1 MTRLFNLE
9 SYIKLCQ
16 YAYQF
21 DQNPD
26 QLIHSQG
33 NLPRRYKQELI
44 TKYGITSYRVEPVI
58 SNHRSQQ
65 LEVKTNKNNFLG
77 EELTQTEIQRLFII
91 RDTID
96 LLTLSTSQF
105 LNYQETYLYQSAYYY
120 WNYYQQLKHLNP
132 DKPLIFIDLDCFECD
147 RLIPIQRDQKR
158 DQKGIPIPIL
168 NTREPLLIQ
177 TPFNTVKTYNQICR
191 DIAIKILTNFFPN
204 SNLEES
210 AIAQLQKYLQKISI
224 FEQIPS
230 ESNTE
235 SMSIIVEIMYS
246 DQIYYKQV
254 QLKLADINII
264 INNRVNFYALEQL
277 QLAYPNY
284 HWILISQYNRFPI
297 IKQRLPQFLCVSS
310 DHQIFPRV
318 WEMKQNSNFPLFGIY
333 LDTIEFA
340 IGNKDKN
347 NNPITQW
354 IKLSDQAIS
363 YEGVQQ
369 TLTGIIPETNQKVFR
384 IPKNTNPATLP
395 IRVNGKDYLKNQVP
409 QSYEIFIEN
418 FPGTEDIEIEIKFIL
433 RPDAP
438 PQLKVSDISV
448 TYKIT
453 SKLVDRKE
461 KEVKSF
467 GYIPYQRIEETRQKK
482 SLEQIQRFTDSH
494 LIPRLKPVL
503 EQIFTELKMLDS
515 NPSKSIICKNIASK
529 IEEFNT
535 IIDQKIDYFQDIN
548 IFSEV
553 PEIKDLREMLKNPIL
568 KTIPALVI
576 RSYPNQN
583 KPNQKKFINKVIN
596 FIGKLYGFSETCSLY
611 ENFEDFLNIN
621 ILSNNYFNSNY
632 SQSLARTAINE
643 SQQQH
648 YFSLFTS
655 NYSSSNNQYLW
666 GYARILLWYYNF
678 QSKAEN
684 FNYKNH
690 FLLITKYLLSKS
702 ANQFTEQYKQNA
714 FLALCYL
721 LTFQEIDQD
730 FFTGDSQEKQ
740 QAIQVIKH
748 FEDEEV
754 MLNQVS
760 REKSLNQ
767 LFSELIE
774 GKASQSDIDGMI
786 QAS

>member
-26 QLIHSQG
+26 ELIHSQG

-44 TKYGITSYRVEPVI
+44 TEYGMTSYRVDPVI

-77 EELTQTEIQRLFII
+77 EELTQTGIQRLFII

-132 DKPLIFIDLDCFECD
+132 DQPLIFIDLDCFECD
-147 RLIPIQRDQKR
+147 RLIPIQRDPE
-158 DQKGIPIPIL
+158 GIPIL
-168 NTREPLLIQ
+168 NTREPLFIQ
-177 TPFNTVKTYNQICR
+177 TPFNTVETYNQICR

-210 AIAQLQKYLQKISI
+210 AIAHLQKYLQKIAI

-230 ESNTE
+230 ELNTE
-235 SMSIIVEIMYS
+235 SISILVEIMYS
-246 DQIYYKQV
+246 EQIYYKQV
-254 QLKLADINII
+254 QLNLADIENIV
-264 INNRVNFYALEQL
+264 NSRVNFSDLEKIVDS
-277 QLAYPNY
+277 NF

-310 DHQIFPRV
+310 DHQTFPRE
-318 WEMKQNSNFPLFGIY
+318 WEKKKQNSNFPLFGIY

-340 IGNKDKN
+340 IGNRDKN
-347 NNPITQW
+347 VTQW
-354 IKLSDQAIS
+354 IKLSEQTIS
-363 YEGVQQ
+363 YEGVEQ
-369 TLTGIIPETNQKVFR
+369 TLTGIIPETNEKVFR

-438 PQLKVSDISV
+438 PQLKVSDISE

-461 KEVKSF
+461 QEVKSF
-467 GYIPYQRIEETRQKK
+467 GYIPYQQIDFTRKEK
-482 SLEQIQRFTDSH
+482 SSKQIQKITNSH
-494 LIPRLKPVL
+494 LIAKLKPVL
-503 EQIFTELKMLDS
+503 EQIFTELE
-515 NPSKSIICKNIASK
+515 NPSRPIDY
-529 IEEFNT
+529 NT
-535 IIDQKIDYFQDIN
+535 ITQKIRQVYIAIPKSKSLQYIN
-548 IFSEV
+548 VFSSEA
-553 PEIKDLREMLKNPIL
+553 EIQELRQMFNNPSLK
-568 KTIPALVI
+568 KIPTLI
-576 RSYPNQN
+576 IQSYPE
-583 KPNQKKFINKVIN
+583 QKQFIGISIK

-611 ENFEDFLNIN
+611 ENFQDLLEMN
-621 ILSNNYFNSNY
+621 ILRGKSFNSQY
-632 SQSLARTAINE
+632 SESLARTAITE
-643 SQQQH
+643 SQQQQ
-648 YFSLFTS
+648 YFSLFNS
-655 NYSSSNNQYLW
+655 HYRSSSNQYLW

-678 QSKAEN
+678 QSKAKN

-690 FLLITKYLLSKS
+690 FLLITNYLLSKP
-702 ANQFTEQYKQNA
+702 ANQFTDQYKQNA

-721 LTFQEIDQD
+721 LTFREIDQD
-730 FFTGDSQEKQ
+730 FFTRDSQEKQ

-748 FEDEEV
+748 FKDEEV

-760 REKSLNQ
+760 RKKSLNQ
-767 LFSELIE
+767 LFAELIE

>member
-21 DQNPD
+21 AQNPD
-26 QLIHSQG
+26 ELIHSQE

-44 TKYGITSYRVEPVI
+44 TRYGMTSYRVYPVI
-58 SNHRSQQ
+58 SNHCSQQ
-65 LEVKTNKNNFLG
+65 LEIKTNKNNFLG
-77 EELTQTEIQRLFII
+77 EELTSTEIQRLFII

-147 RLIPIQRDQKR
+147 RLIPVQPDKN
-158 DQKGIPIPIL
+158 GIPIL

-177 TPFNTVKTYNQICR
+177 TPFNSVKTYNQICR
-191 DIAIKILTNFFPN
+191 DIAIKILTNFFSN
-204 SNLEES
+204 GNLEES
-210 AIAQLQKYLQKISI
+210 AIAHLQKYLQKIAI
-224 FEQIPS
+224 LEQIPS
-230 ESNTE
+230 ELNTE
-235 SMSIIVEIMYS
+235 SISIIVEIMYS
-246 DQIYYKQV
+246 EQIYYKQV
-254 QLKLADINII
+254 QLKLVDIENIV
-264 INNRVNFYALEQL
+264 NSRVDFSSLEKIVDPNF
-277 QLAYPNY
+277 
-284 HWILISQYNRFPI
+284 HWILISQYTRFPI

-318 WEMKQNSNFPLFGIY
+318 WEMKQKSNFHLFGIY

-340 IGNKDKN
+340 IRNRDKN
-347 NNPITQW
+347 DNPITQW
-354 IKLSDQAIS
+354 IKLSEQTIS
-363 YEGVQQ
+363 YEGVEQ
-369 TLTGIIPETNQKVFR
+369 TLTGIILETNQKVFR

-409 QSYEIFIEN
+409 QSYEILIEN

-433 RPDAP
+433 KPDASP
-438 PQLKVSDISV
+438 KLEVSDISR

-461 KEVKSF
+461 QEVQSF
-467 GYIPYQRIEETRQKK
+467 GYIPYQRIEETRQEK
-482 SLEQIQRFTDSH
+482 SLEQIKRLSKSH
-494 LIPRLKPVL
+494 LIYTLKAVL
-503 EQIFTELKMLDS
+503 DKILTELELLDS
-515 NPSKSIICKNIASK
+515 NPSKPIIYRNIAAKIKEFNSIISPTNLR
-529 IEEFNT
+529 
-535 IIDQKIDYFQDIN
+535 IDYFQDIN
-548 IFSEV
+548 IFSDY
-553 PEIKDLREMLKNPIL
+553 PEIQELRQMFNNPVL
-568 KTIPALVI
+568 KTIPALII

-583 KPNQKKFINKVIN
+583 NPNQRIFIDESIK

-611 ENFEDFLNIN
+611 ENFREFLTID
-621 ILSNNYFNSNY
+621 ILSNNYFNSKY

-643 SQQQH
+643 SQQQQ
-648 YFSLFTS
+648 YFSLFDS
-655 NYSSSNNQYLW
+655 HYRSSSNQYLW

-690 FLLITKYLLSKS
+690 FLLITNSLLRLP
-702 ANQFTEQYKQNA
+702 ANQFNNKYDQYKQNA

-721 LTFQEIDQD
+721 LTFREIDQD
-730 FFTGDSQEKQ
+730 FFTADSQEKQ

-748 FEDEEV
+748 FKDEKV
-754 MLNQVS
+754 MLKQVS
-760 REKSLNQ
+760 QEKSLNQ
-767 LFSELIE
+767 LFAELIE

>member
-1 MTRLFNLE
+1 MTQLFNLE

-26 QLIHSQG
+26 ELIHSQG

-44 TKYGITSYRVEPVI
+44 TEYGMTSYRVDPVI
-58 SNHRSQQ
+58 SNHRSQR

-77 EELTQTEIQRLFII
+77 EELTSTEIQRLFII

-158 DQKGIPIPIL
+158 DQNKIPIL

-177 TPFNTVKTYNQICR
+177 TPFNSVETYNQICR

-210 AIAQLQKYLQKISI
+210 AIAHLQKYLQKISI

-246 DQIYYKQV
+246 EQIYYKQV
-254 QLKLADINII
+254 QLNLADINII

-363 YEGVQQ
+363 YEGTQQ
-369 TLTGIIPETNQKVFR
+369 TLTGIIPETNEKVFR

-418 FPGTEDIEIEIKFIL
+418 FPGTEDIDIEIKFIL
-433 RPDAP
+433 KPDAP
-438 PQLKVSDISV
+438 PQLKVSDISE

-467 GYIPYQRIEETRQKK
+467 GYIPSQQIDLTRKEK
-482 SLEQIQRFTDSH
+482 SLKQIQRFSESH
-494 LIPRLKPVL
+494 LIARLKPVL
-503 EQIFTELKMLDS
+503 EQIFTELEMFAN
-515 NPSKSIICKNIASK
+515 NPSRPINYNTITQKIQQVNIAIPGK
-529 IEEFNT
+529 IQGIDCLQYINVFSSEAEIQELRQMFN
-535 IIDQKIDYFQDIN
+535 
-548 IFSEV
+548 
-553 PEIKDLREMLKNPIL
+553 NPSL
-568 KTIPALVI
+568 KTIPALI
-576 RSYPNQN
+576 IQSYPRQNQ
-583 KPNQKKFINKVIN
+583 FIHESIK
-596 FIGKLYGFSETCSLY
+596 FIGKIYSFSENLSLY
-611 ENFEDFLNIN
+611 DKFEDFKNNTN
-621 ILSNNYFNSNY
+621 ILNHSGFNYKY
-632 SQSLARTAINE
+632 LQTLARTAMNE
-643 SQQQH
+643 SQQQQ
-648 YFSLFTS
+648 YFSLFDS
-655 NYSSSNNQYLW
+655 HYLSSNNQYLW

-690 FLLITKYLLSKS
+690 FLLITNYLLSKP
-702 ANQFTEQYKQNA
+702 ANQFTDQYKQNT
-714 FLALCYL
+714 FLSLCYL
-721 LTFQEIDQD
+721 LTFQEIDQG
-730 FFTGDSQEKQ
+730 FFKADSQEKQ

-748 FEDEEV
+748 FQNEKV

-767 LFSELIE
+767 LFAELIE

>member
-1 MTRLFNLE
+1 
-9 SYIKLCQ
+9 
-16 YAYQF
+16 
-21 DQNPD
+21 
-26 QLIHSQG
+26 
-33 NLPRRYKQELI
+33 
-44 TKYGITSYRVEPVI
+44 
-58 SNHRSQQ
+58 

-147 RLIPIQRDQKR
+147 RLIPIQRDPE
-158 DQKGIPIPIL
+158 GIPIL
-168 NTREPLLIQ
+168 NTREPLFIQ
-177 TPFNTVKTYNQICR
+177 TPFNTVETYNQICR

-210 AIAQLQKYLQKISI
+210 AIAHLQKYLQKIAI

-230 ESNTE
+230 ELNTE
-235 SMSIIVEIMYS
+235 SISILVEIMYS
-246 DQIYYKQV
+246 EQIYYKQV
-254 QLKLADINII
+254 QLNLADIENIV
-264 INNRVNFYALEQL
+264 NSRVNFSDLEKIVDS
-277 QLAYPNY
+277 NF

-310 DHQIFPRV
+310 DHQTFPRE
-318 WEMKQNSNFPLFGIY
+318 WEEKKQNSNFPLFGIY

-340 IGNKDKN
+340 IGNRDKN
-347 NNPITQW
+347 VTQW
-354 IKLSDQAIS
+354 IKLSEQTIS
-363 YEGVQQ
+363 YEGVEQ
-369 TLTGIIPETNQKVFR
+369 TLTGIIPETNEKVFR

-438 PQLKVSDISV
+438 PQLKVSDISE

-461 KEVKSF
+461 QEVKSF
-467 GYIPYQRIEETRQKK
+467 GYIPYQQIDFTRKEK
-482 SLEQIQRFTDSH
+482 SSKQIQKITNSH
-494 LIPRLKPVL
+494 LIAKLKPVL
-503 EQIFTELKMLDS
+503 EQIFTELE
-515 NPSKSIICKNIASK
+515 NPSRPIDY
-529 IEEFNT
+529 NT
-535 IIDQKIDYFQDIN
+535 ITQKIRQVYIAIPKSKSLQYIN
-548 IFSEV
+548 VFSSEA
-553 PEIKDLREMLKNPIL
+553 EIQELRQMFNNPSLK
-568 KTIPALVI
+568 KIPTLI
-576 RSYPNQN
+576 IQSYPE
-583 KPNQKKFINKVIN
+583 QKQFIGISIK

-611 ENFEDFLNIN
+611 ENFQDLLEMN
-621 ILSNNYFNSNY
+621 ILRGKSFNSQY
-632 SQSLARTAINE
+632 SESLARTAITE
-643 SQQQH
+643 SQQQQ
-648 YFSLFTS
+648 YFSLFNS
-655 NYSSSNNQYLW
+655 HYRSSSNQYLW

-678 QSKAEN
+678 QSKAKN

-690 FLLITKYLLSKS
+690 FLLITNYLLSKP
-702 ANQFTEQYKQNA
+702 ANQFTDQYKQNA

-721 LTFQEIDQD
+721 LTFREIDQD
-730 FFTGDSQEKQ
+730 FFTRDSQEKQ

-748 FEDEEV
+748 FKDEEV

-760 REKSLNQ
+760 RKKSLNQ
-767 LFSELIE
+767 LFAELIE

>member
-1 MTRLFNLE
+1 MTQLFNLE

-16 YAYQF
+16 YAYRF
-21 DQNPD
+21 DKNPD
-26 QLIHSQG
+26 ELIHSMG
-33 NLPRRYKQELI
+33 NLPRKYKQELI
-44 TKYGITSYRVEPVI
+44 TEYGMIPYRVESVI
-58 SNHRSQQ
+58 LNHRSQQ
-65 LEVKTNKNNFLG
+65 LEIKTNENNFLG
-77 EELTQTEIQRLFII
+77 EKLTQTGIQRLFII

-120 WNYYQQLKHLNP
+120 WNYYQQFKHLNP
-132 DKPLIFIDLDCFECD
+132 DKPLIFIDLDCLECD
-147 RLIPIQRDQKR
+147 RLIPIQRDQQR
-158 DQKGIPIPIL
+158 IPIL
-168 NTREPLLIQ
+168 NTKEPLFIQ
-177 TPFNTVKTYNQICR
+177 TPFNTVETYNQICR
-191 DIAIKILTNFFPN
+191 DIAIKILTNFFPDG
-204 SNLEES
+204 NLEET
-210 AIAQLQKYLQKISI
+210 AIAHLQKYLQKIAI
-224 FEQIPS
+224 IEQIPYGLK
-230 ESNTE
+230 TE
-235 SMSIIVEIMYS
+235 SIPIIVEIMDS

-254 QLKLADINII
+254 QLKLADLENIV
-264 INNRVNFYALEQL
+264 NNRVDFSSLEKIVDPNF
-277 QLAYPNY
+277 

-310 DHQIFPRV
+310 DHQTFPRV

-333 LDTIEFA
+333 LDTIEFE

-363 YEGVQQ
+363 YEGTQQ
-369 TLTGIIPETNQKVFR
+369 TLIGIIPETNQKVFR
-384 IPKNTNPATLP
+384 IPKNTNPARLP
-395 IRVNGKDYLKNQVP
+395 IKVNGKDYLKNQVP

-433 RPDAP
+433 KPDAP
-438 PQLKVSDISV
+438 PKLEVSDISE

-467 GYIPYQRIEETRQKK
+467 SYIPSKEIDSTREKK
-482 SLEQIQRFTDSH
+482 SSEQIKKITKSH
-494 LIPRLKPVL
+494 LIAQLKPVL
-503 EQIFTELKMLDS
+503 EELFSELEIFAS
-515 NPSKSIICKNIASK
+515 NPSRPINY
-529 IEEFNT
+529 NT
-535 IIDQKIDYFQDIN
+535 ITQKIQQVYMAIPKRKSFQYIN
-548 IFSEV
+548 VFSSEA
-553 PEIKDLREMLKNPIL
+553 EIKDLRQMFNNPIL
-568 KTIPALVI
+568 KRIPALI
-576 RSYPNQN
+576 IQSYP
-583 KPNQKKFINKVIN
+583 KQKKFIGISIK
-596 FIGKLYGFSETCSLY
+596 FIEKLYGFSETCSLY
-611 ENFEDFLNIN
+611 ENFKDFIDIN
-621 ILSNNYFNSNY
+621 ILSNKEFNSKY
-632 SQSLARTAINE
+632 SESLARTAISE
-643 SQQQH
+643 SQQQQ
-648 YFSLFTS
+648 YFSLFDS
-655 NYSSSNNQYLW
+655 SYRSSSNQYLW

-678 QSKAEN
+678 QAKAEK

-690 FLLITKYLLSKS
+690 FLLITNYLLSKP
-702 ANQFTEQYKQNA
+702 ANQFPYQYKQNA

-730 FFTGDSQEKQ
+730 FFTADSQEKQ

-748 FEDEEV
+748 FENEKL

-760 REKSLNQ
+760 RRKSLNQ

>member
-1 MTRLFNLE
+1 
-9 SYIKLCQ
+9 
-16 YAYQF
+16 
-21 DQNPD
+21 
-26 QLIHSQG
+26 
-33 NLPRRYKQELI
+33 
-44 TKYGITSYRVEPVI
+44 
-58 SNHRSQQ
+58 
-65 LEVKTNKNNFLG
+65 
-77 EELTQTEIQRLFII
+77 
-91 RDTID
+91 
-96 LLTLSTSQF
+96 
-105 LNYQETYLYQSAYYY
+105 
-120 WNYYQQLKHLNP
+120 
-132 DKPLIFIDLDCFECD
+132 
-147 RLIPIQRDQKR
+147 
-158 DQKGIPIPIL
+158 
-168 NTREPLLIQ
+168 LIQ
-177 TPFNTVKTYNQICR
+177 TPFNSVETYNQICR

-210 AIAQLQKYLQKISI
+210 AIAHLQKYLQKISI

-246 DQIYYKQV
+246 EQIYYKQV
-254 QLKLADINII
+254 QLNLADINII

-369 TLTGIIPETNQKVFR
+369 TLTGIIPETNEKVFR

-433 RPDAP
+433 KPDAP
-438 PQLKVSDISV
+438 PKLEVSDING

-467 GYIPYQRIEETRQKK
+467 GYIPSQRIEETRQEK
-482 SLEQIQRFTDSH
+482 SVEQTKT
-494 LIPRLKPVL
+494 LINTHILSRLKPIL
-503 EQIFTELKMLDS
+503 EEISIELKRILDHPS
-515 NPSKSIICKNIASK
+515 RPINYNTITQKIQQVNIAIPRISQGIDCLQYINVFSSEAEIQELRQMFNNPS
-529 IEEFNT
+529 
-535 IIDQKIDYFQDIN
+535 
-548 IFSEV
+548 
-553 PEIKDLREMLKNPIL
+553 L
-568 KTIPALVI
+568 KTIPALI
-576 RSYPNQN
+576 IQSYPRQNQ
-583 KPNQKKFINKVIN
+583 FIDESIK
-596 FIGKLYGFSETCSLY
+596 FIGKIYSFSENLSLY
-611 ENFEDFLNIN
+611 DKFEDFKNNTN
-621 ILSNNYFNSNY
+621 ILNHSGFNYKY
-632 SQSLARTAINE
+632 LQTLARTAMNE
-643 SQQQH
+643 SQQQQ
-648 YFSLFTS
+648 YFSLFDS
-655 NYSSSNNQYLW
+655 HYLSSNNQYLW

-690 FLLITKYLLSKS
+690 FLLITNYLLSKP
-702 ANQFTEQYKQNA
+702 ANQFTDQYKQNT
-714 FLALCYL
+714 FLSLCYL

-730 FFTGDSQEKQ
+730 FFKEDSQEKQ
-740 QAIQVIKH
+740 QSIQVIKH
-748 FEDEEV
+748 FENEKV

-760 REKSLNQ
+760 QKKSLNK
-767 LFSELIE
+767 LFAELIE

>member
-26 QLIHSQG
+26 ELIHSQE

-44 TKYGITSYRVEPVI
+44 TEYGMTSYRVEPVI

-147 RLIPIQRDQKR
+147 RLIPIQRDPE
-158 DQKGIPIPIL
+158 GIPIL

-177 TPFNTVKTYNQICR
+177 TPFNTVETYNQICR
-191 DIAIKILTNFFPN
+191 DIAIRILTNFFPN

-210 AIAQLQKYLQKISI
+210 AIAHLQKYLQKISI

-254 QLKLADINII
+254 QLKLVDIENIV
-264 INNRVNFYALEQL
+264 NSRVNFSNLEKIVD
-277 QLAYPNY
+277 PNY
-284 HWILISQYNRFPI
+284 HWVLISQYNRFPI

-318 WEMKQNSNFPLFGIY
+318 WEKKQNSNFLPLFGIY

-347 NNPITQW
+347 DPQW
-354 IKLSDQAIS
+354 IKLSDQIIS
-363 YEGVQQ
+363 YEGDQK
-369 TLTGIIPETNQKVFR
+369 TLIGIIPETNEKVFR

-395 IRVNGKDYLKNQVP
+395 IRVNGKDYLKNQFP

-433 RPDAP
+433 KPDAP
-438 PQLKVSDISV
+438 PQLKVSDISG

-503 EQIFTELKMLDS
+503 EQIFTELEMLDS
-515 NPSKSIICKNIASK
+515 NPPKSIICKNIASK

-568 KTIPALVI
+568 KTIPDLVI

-583 KPNQKKFINKVIN
+583 NPNQKKFINKFIN

-621 ILSNNYFNSNY
+621 ILSNNNFNSNY

-643 SQQQH
+643 SQQQQ
-648 YFSLFTS
+648 YFSLFDS
-655 NYSSSNNQYLW
+655 NYDSSSNQYLW

>member
-1 MTRLFNLE
+1 MTQLFNLE

-26 QLIHSQG
+26 ELIHSQG

-44 TKYGITSYRVEPVI
+44 TEYGMTSYRVDPVI
-58 SNHRSQQ
+58 SNHRSQR

-77 EELTQTEIQRLFII
+77 EELTSTEIQRLFII
-91 RDTID
+91 IDTID

-158 DQKGIPIPIL
+158 DQNKIPIL

-177 TPFNTVKTYNQICR
+177 TPFNSVETYNQICR

-210 AIAQLQKYLQKISI
+210 AIAHLQKYLQKIAI

-230 ESNTE
+230 ELNTE
-235 SMSIIVEIMYS
+235 SISILVEIMYS
-246 DQIYYKQV
+246 EQIYYKQV
-254 QLKLADINII
+254 QLNLADIENIV
-264 INNRVNFYALEQL
+264 NSRVNFSDLEKIVDS
-277 QLAYPNY
+277 NF

-310 DHQIFPRV
+310 DHQTFPRE
-318 WEMKQNSNFPLFGIY
+318 WEEKKQNSNFPLFGIY

-340 IGNKDKN
+340 IGNRDKN
-347 NNPITQW
+347 VTQW
-354 IKLSDQAIS
+354 IKLSEQTIS
-363 YEGVQQ
+363 YEGVEQ
-369 TLTGIIPETNQKVFR
+369 TLTGIIPETNEKVFR

-438 PQLKVSDISV
+438 PQLKVSDISE

-461 KEVKSF
+461 QEVKSF
-467 GYIPYQRIEETRQKK
+467 GYIPYQQIDFTRKEK
-482 SLEQIQRFTDSH
+482 SSKQIQKITNSH
-494 LIPRLKPVL
+494 LIAKLKPVL
-503 EQIFTELKMLDS
+503 EQIFTELE
-515 NPSKSIICKNIASK
+515 NPSRPIDY
-529 IEEFNT
+529 NT
-535 IIDQKIDYFQDIN
+535 ITQKIRQVYIAIPKSKSLQYIN
-548 IFSEV
+548 VFSSEA
-553 PEIKDLREMLKNPIL
+553 EIQELRQMFNNPSLK
-568 KTIPALVI
+568 KIPTLI
-576 RSYPNQN
+576 IQSYPE
-583 KPNQKKFINKVIN
+583 QKQFIGISIK

-611 ENFEDFLNIN
+611 ENFQDLLEMN
-621 ILSNNYFNSNY
+621 ILRGKSFNSQY
-632 SQSLARTAINE
+632 SESLARTAITE
-643 SQQQH
+643 SQQQQ
-648 YFSLFTS
+648 YFSLFNS
-655 NYSSSNNQYLW
+655 HYRSSSNQYLW

-678 QSKAEN
+678 QSKAKN

-690 FLLITKYLLSKS
+690 FLLITNYLLSKP
-702 ANQFTEQYKQNA
+702 ANQFTDQYKQNT
-714 FLALCYL
+714 FLSLCYL

-730 FFTGDSQEKQ
+730 FFKEDSQEKQ
-740 QAIQVIKH
+740 QSIQVIKH
-748 FEDEEV
+748 FENEKV

-760 REKSLNQ
+760 QKKSLNK
-767 LFSELIE
+767 LFAELIE

>member
-1 MTRLFNLE
+1 MTQLFNLE

-26 QLIHSQG
+26 ELIHSQG

-44 TKYGITSYRVEPVI
+44 TEYGMTSYRVDPVI

-77 EELTQTEIQRLFII
+77 EELTQTGIQRLFII

-147 RLIPIQRDQKR
+147 RLIPIQRDPE
-158 DQKGIPIPIL
+158 GIPIL
-168 NTREPLLIQ
+168 NTREPLFIQ
-177 TPFNTVKTYNQICR
+177 TPFNTVETYNQICR

-210 AIAQLQKYLQKISI
+210 AIAHLQKYLQKIAI

-230 ESNTE
+230 ELNTE
-235 SMSIIVEIMYS
+235 SISILVEIMYS
-246 DQIYYKQV
+246 EQIYYKQV
-254 QLKLADINII
+254 QLNLADIENIV
-264 INNRVNFYALEQL
+264 NSRVNFSDLEKIVDS
-277 QLAYPNY
+277 NF

-310 DHQIFPRV
+310 DHQTFPRE
-318 WEMKQNSNFPLFGIY
+318 WEEKKQNSNFPLFGIY

-340 IGNKDKN
+340 IGNRDKN
-347 NNPITQW
+347 VTQW
-354 IKLSDQAIS
+354 IKLSEQTIS
-363 YEGVQQ
+363 YEGVEQ
-369 TLTGIIPETNQKVFR
+369 TLTGIIPETNEKVFR

-438 PQLKVSDISV
+438 PQLKVSDISE

-461 KEVKSF
+461 QEVKSF
-467 GYIPYQRIEETRQKK
+467 GYIPYQQIDFTRKEK
-482 SLEQIQRFTDSH
+482 SSKQIQKITNSH
-494 LIPRLKPVL
+494 LIAKLKPVL
-503 EQIFTELKMLDS
+503 EQIFTELE
-515 NPSKSIICKNIASK
+515 NPSRPIDY
-529 IEEFNT
+529 NT
-535 IIDQKIDYFQDIN
+535 ITQKIRQVYIAIPKSKSLQYIN
-548 IFSEV
+548 VFSSEA
-553 PEIKDLREMLKNPIL
+553 EIQELRQMFNNPSLK
-568 KTIPALVI
+568 KIPTLI
-576 RSYPNQN
+576 IQSYPE
-583 KPNQKKFINKVIN
+583 QKQFIGISIK

-611 ENFEDFLNIN
+611 ENFQDLLEMN
-621 ILSNNYFNSNY
+621 ILRGKSFNSQY
-632 SQSLARTAINE
+632 SESLARTAITE
-643 SQQQH
+643 SQQQQ
-648 YFSLFTS
+648 YFSLFNS
-655 NYSSSNNQYLW
+655 HYRSSSNQYLW

-678 QSKAEN
+678 QSKAKN

-690 FLLITKYLLSKS
+690 FLLITNYLLSKP
-702 ANQFTEQYKQNA
+702 ANQFTDQYKQNA

-721 LTFQEIDQD
+721 LTFREIDQD
-730 FFTGDSQEKQ
+730 FFTRDSQEKQ

-748 FEDEEV
+748 FKDEEV

-760 REKSLNQ
+760 RKKSLNQ
-767 LFSELIE
+767 LFAELIE

>member
-26 QLIHSQG
+26 ELIHSQG

-44 TKYGITSYRVEPVI
+44 TEYGMTSYRVDPVI

-77 EELTQTEIQRLFII
+77 EELTQTGIQRLFII

-147 RLIPIQRDQKR
+147 RLIPIQRDPE
-158 DQKGIPIPIL
+158 GIPIL
-168 NTREPLLIQ
+168 NTREPLFIQ
-177 TPFNTVKTYNQICR
+177 TPFNTVETYNQICR

-210 AIAQLQKYLQKISI
+210 AIAHLQKYLQKIAI

-230 ESNTE
+230 ELNTE
-235 SMSIIVEIMYS
+235 SISILVEIMYS
-246 DQIYYKQV
+246 EQIYYKQV
-254 QLKLADINII
+254 QLNLADIENIV
-264 INNRVNFYALEQL
+264 NSRVNFSDLEKIVDS
-277 QLAYPNY
+277 NF

-310 DHQIFPRV
+310 DHQTFPRE
-318 WEMKQNSNFPLFGIY
+318 WEEKKQNSNFPLFGIY

-340 IGNKDKN
+340 IGNRDKN
-347 NNPITQW
+347 VTQW
-354 IKLSDQAIS
+354 IKLSEQTIS
-363 YEGVQQ
+363 YEGVEQ
-369 TLTGIIPETNQKVFR
+369 TLTGIIPETNEKVFR

-438 PQLKVSDISV
+438 PQLKVSDISE

-461 KEVKSF
+461 QEVKSF
-467 GYIPYQRIEETRQKK
+467 GYIPYQQIDFTRKEK
-482 SLEQIQRFTDSH
+482 SSKQIQKITNSH
-494 LIPRLKPVL
+494 LIAKLKPVL
-503 EQIFTELKMLDS
+503 EQIFTELE
-515 NPSKSIICKNIASK
+515 NPSRPIDY
-529 IEEFNT
+529 NT
-535 IIDQKIDYFQDIN
+535 ITQKIRQVYIAIPKSKSLQYIN
-548 IFSEV
+548 VFSSEA
-553 PEIKDLREMLKNPIL
+553 EIQELRQMFNNPSLK
-568 KTIPALVI
+568 KIPTLI
-576 RSYPNQN
+576 IQSYPE
-583 KPNQKKFINKVIN
+583 QKQFIGISIK

-611 ENFEDFLNIN
+611 ENFQDLLEMN
-621 ILSNNYFNSNY
+621 ILRGKSFNSQY
-632 SQSLARTAINE
+632 SESLARTAITE
-643 SQQQH
+643 SQQQQ
-648 YFSLFTS
+648 YFSLFNS
-655 NYSSSNNQYLW
+655 HYRSSSNQYLW

-678 QSKAEN
+678 QSKAKN

-690 FLLITKYLLSKS
+690 FLLITNYLLSKP
-702 ANQFTEQYKQNA
+702 ANQFTDQYKQNA

-721 LTFQEIDQD
+721 LTFREIDQD
-730 FFTGDSQEKQ
+730 FFTRDSQEKQ

-748 FEDEEV
+748 FKDEEV

-760 REKSLNQ
+760 RKKSLNQ
-767 LFSELIE
+767 LFAELIE

>member
-26 QLIHSQG
+26 ELIHSQG

-44 TKYGITSYRVEPVI
+44 TEYGMTSYRVNPVI
-58 SNHRSQQ
+58 SNHRTQR
-65 LEVKTNKNNFLG
+65 LEIKTNENNFLG
-77 EELTQTEIQRLFII
+77 EELTQTGIQRLFII

-132 DKPLIFIDLDCFECD
+132 DKPLVFIDLDGFESD
-147 RLIPIQRDQKR
+147 RLIPIQRDQK
-158 DQKGIPIPIL
+158 GIPIL

-177 TPFNTVKTYNQICR
+177 TPFNTVETYNQICR
-191 DIAIKILTNFFPN
+191 DISIKILTNFFQN

-210 AIAQLQKYLQKISI
+210 AINHLQKYLQKIAI

-235 SMSIIVEIMYS
+235 SISIIVEIMYS

-254 QLKLADINII
+254 QLKLADIENIV
-264 INNRVNFYALEQL
+264 NSRVNFSSLEKIVD
-277 QLAYPNY
+277 PNY

-297 IKQRLPQFLCVSS
+297 IKQRLPQFLCVTS

-340 IGNKDKN
+340 IGNRDKN
-347 NNPITQW
+347 DNPITQW

-363 YEGVQQ
+363 YEGTQQ

-384 IPKNTNPATLP
+384 IPKNTNPAILP

-433 RPDAP
+433 KPDAP
-438 PQLKVSDISV
+438 PKLEVSDING

-453 SKLVDRKE
+453 SKLVDLKE

-467 GYIPYQRIEETRQKK
+467 GYIPYRQIDFTRKEK
-482 SLEQIQRFTDSH
+482 SLKQIQRFTKSH
-494 LIPRLKPVL
+494 LIARLKPVL
-503 EQIFTELKMLDS
+503 EQIFTDLEMFAN
-515 NPSKSIICKNIASK
+515 NPSRPINY
-529 IEEFNT
+529 NT
-535 IIDQKIDYFQDIN
+535 ITQKMQQVNKAITGKSQGIDCLQYIAEIQELRQMFNNPSLKI
-548 IFSEV
+548 
-553 PEIKDLREMLKNPIL
+553 
-568 KTIPALVI
+568 IPALI
-576 RSYPNQN
+576 IQSYPIQNQ
-583 KPNQKKFINKVIN
+583 FIDKSIK
-596 FIGKLYGFSETCSLY
+596 FIGKIYSFSETCSLY
-611 ENFEDFLNIN
+611 ENFKDFLDID
-621 ILSNNYFNSNY
+621 ILSNNYFNY
-632 SQSLARTAINE
+632 KYLQTLARTAMNE
-643 SQQQH
+643 SQQQQ
-648 YFSLFTS
+648 YFSLFDS
-655 NYSSSNNQYLW
+655 NYLSPNNQYLW

-690 FLLITKYLLSKS
+690 FVLITNYLLSQP
-702 ANQFTEQYKQNA
+702 ANQFTDQYKQNA

-721 LTFQEIDQD
+721 LTFREIDQD
-730 FFTGDSQEKQ
+730 FFKADSQEKQ
-740 QAIQVIKH
+740 QAIQVIQH
-748 FEDEEV
+748 FKNEEV

-760 REKSLNQ
+760 RKKSLNQ
-767 LFSELIE
+767 LFAELIE